1 MKNAYEI
8 RLEVLQMAHN
18 DAWGQF
24 HSINN
29 KRLEDK
35 NLSTEAYEKI
45 VAETFPKT
53 QEIIE
58 RAEELYTFVSNDSAK

>member
-8 RLEVLQMAHN
+8 RLEVLQMAHS

-29 KRLEDK
+29 KRLEEK
-35 NLSTEAYEKI
+35 NLSTEEYEKI

-53 QEIIE
+53 QEIIQ
-58 RAEELYTFVSNDSAK
+58 RAEELYTFVSNDSVK